1 MGTIYATAVTFAA
14 QQDEQQKS
22 VSKPQPIQQ
31 TETDGPDVRI
41 NMATGEGIES
51 RWADVGG
58 CRIHYRF
65 SPGTGP
71 AIVLLQG
78 GMLDSSVLTWKKALE
93 ELPRHYRVYAPD
105 LPGYGASA
113 KPEMSY
119 TTEFFIDFLEGFLD
133 VIGVERATICG
144 SSMSGAVVLGFALRS
159 PERVER
165 LVLSGAYGFQ
175 PRVPLHEVAYAACRL
190 PGLARITRALLRI
203 HPLMIRLVLP
213 VSVHQ
218 WRQISSELVQD
229 AYTGIQESK
238 ALEAF
243 VEWMQHDLLP
253 HRVRSDFTPHLH
265 RLKMPVLILHG
276 TYDWT
281 MPVRYARRAH
291 QLIPDARLCVYP
303 HCAHLIPR
311 EAPQEVN
318 RDLLAFLLETE
329 PAAAHEQT
337 QL

>member
-1 MGTIYATAVTFAA
+1 MSET
-14 QQDEQQKS
+14 
-22 VSKPQPIQQ
+22 QP
-31 TETDGPDVRI
+31 TKKTLADGQDVRI

-51 RWADVGG
+51 RWADVRG

-78 GMLDSSVLTWKKALE
+78 GMLDSSVLTWKKVLE
-93 ELPRHYRVYAPD
+93 RLPKHYRVYAPD
-105 LPGYGASA
+105 LPGYGRSA
-113 KPEMSY
+113 KPEAPY
-119 TTEFFIDFLEGFLD
+119 TTEYFVDFLEGFMD
-133 VIGVERATICG
+133 AVGAGRATVCG

-159 PERVER
+159 PGRVER

-175 PRVPLHEVAYAACRL
+175 PRVPLHEMAYAACRL
-190 PGLARITRALLRI
+190 PGLAQMTRALLRL

-218 WRQISSELVQD
+218 WSRIDDELVQD
-229 AYTGIQESK
+229 AYTGIQQPE

-243 VEWMQHDLLP
+243 VQWMRHDLLP
-253 HRVRSDFTPHLH
+253 HRVRSDFTPELH
-265 RLKMPVLILHG
+265 RLRMPVLIIHG
-276 TYDWT
+276 AYDWT

-291 QLIPDARLCVYP
+291 ALIPDSRFRVYP

-311 EAPQEVN
+311 EAPEAVN
-318 RDLLAFLLETE
+318 QDLLAFLTETE
-329 PAAAHEQT
+329 PAASHEQSH
-337 QL
+337 L